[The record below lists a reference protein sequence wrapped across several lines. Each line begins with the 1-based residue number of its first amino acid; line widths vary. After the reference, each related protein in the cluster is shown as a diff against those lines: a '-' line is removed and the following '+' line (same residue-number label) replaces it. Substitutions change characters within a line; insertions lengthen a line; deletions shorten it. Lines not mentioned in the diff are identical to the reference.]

1 LDVKMAQILLKKTFF
16 LSLTAGLIV
25 PVAVGVVAPAAYAQ
39 FSDSY
44 NFLKAVK
51 DRKGEEAEK
60 FLSEPGSVI
69 INTRDGS
76 TGETA
81 LHIVIQRRDSTWLG
95 YLLQKGANPNLADKK
110 GTTPLMLATQLGY
123 VDGIDWLVRKKAVVD
138 QTNRSGE
145 TALILAV
152 QLRNPEAVRALL
164 KAGANPDKT
173 DSRAGYS
180 ARDYAKQDG
189 RASAIAAIIES
200 NGKADAAATTKPT
213 ELDFS
218 GIASPK

>member
-1 LDVKMAQILLKKTFF
+1 MAQILLKKTFF

-25 PVAVGVVAPAAYAQ
+25 PAAFGVVAPAAYAQ

-123 VDGIDWLVRKKAVVD
+123 VDGIDWLVRKKALVD

-164 KAGANPDKT
+164 KAGASPDKT

>member
-200 NGKADAAATTKPT
+200 NGKADAATTTKPT

>member
-1 LDVKMAQILLKKTFF
+1 MGQFSVKSKFIL
-16 LSLTAGLIV
+16 AGVAAAMLATS
-25 PVAVGVVAPAAYAQ
+25 PVAAQ

-51 DRKGEEAEK
+51 ERKGEEAEK
-60 FLSEPGSVI
+60 FLAEPGTVI
-69 INTRDGS
+69 VNTRDGT

-123 VDGIDWLVRKKAVVD
+123 VEGIDTLVRKKATVD

-152 QLRNPEAVRALL
+152 QLRNAEAVRTLL
-164 KAGANPDKT
+164 KAGANPDKK

-189 RASAIAAIIES
+189 RAGAIASIIE
-200 NGKADAAATTKPT
+200 NHGKTDAANKPA

-218 GIASPK
+218 GINEAK

>member
-1 LDVKMAQILLKKTFF
+1 MAQILLKKTFF
-16 LSLTAGLIV
+16 LSLAAGLIV
-25 PVAVGVVAPAAYAQ
+25 PAAFGVVAPAAYAQ

-138 QTNRSGE
+138 QTNRSSE

-152 QLRNPEAVRALL
+152 QLRNLEAVRALL

>member
-1 LDVKMAQILLKKTFF
+1 MAQILLKKTFF

-25 PVAVGVVAPAAYAQ
+25 PAAFGVVAPAAYAQ

-152 QLRNPEAVRALL
+152 QLRNSEAVRALL

-213 ELDFS
+213 GLDFS

>member
-1 LDVKMAQILLKKTFF
+1 MEQILLKKTFF
-16 LSLTAGLIV
+16 LIAAAGLIL
-25 PVAVGVVAPAAYAQ
+25 PVASGVVAPAAMAQ

-51 DRKGEEAEK
+51 DRKGEDAEK
-60 FLSEPGSVI
+60 LLAEPGSVI
-69 INTRDGS
+69 INTRDITS
-76 TGETA
+76 GETA
-81 LHIVIQRRDSTWLG
+81 LHIVIQRRDSAWLG

-123 VDGIDWLVRKKAVVD
+123 VEGIDVLTRRKAQVD
-138 QTNRSGE
+138 QSNRAGE

-152 QLRNPEAVRALL
+152 QLRNTEAVRALL

-180 ARDYAKQDG
+180 ALDG
-189 RASAIAAIIES
+189 WQCGARRLE
-200 NGKADAAATTKPT
+200 
-213 ELDFS
+213 FCR
-218 GIASPK
+218 

>member
-1 LDVKMAQILLKKTFF
+1 MGQISLKTK
-16 LSLTAGLIV
+16 LVLAAAAGVML
-25 PVAVGVVAPAAYAQ
+25 PVAAGVIAPAAQAQ

-60 FLSEPGSVI
+60 FLAEPGTVI
-69 INTRDGS
+69 INTRDGT

-110 GTTPLMLATQLGY
+110 GTTPLMLATQLEFHRRHRLAGTEK
-123 VDGIDWLVRKKAVVD
+123 GAVD

-152 QLRNPEAVRALL
+152 QLRNTEAVRALL
-164 KAGANPDKT
+164 KAGANPDKK

-189 RASAIAAIIES
+189 RASAIAAIIE
-200 NGKADAAATTKPT
+200 NHGKTDATKKPT
-213 ELDFS
+213 GLDFS
-218 GIASPK
+218 GIGEPKKN

>member
-1 LDVKMAQILLKKTFF
+1 MAQILLKKIFF
-16 LSLTAGLIV
+16 LSLTARLIV
-25 PVAVGVVAPAAYAQ
+25 PAAVGVVAPAAYAQ

-110 GTTPLMLATQLGY
+110 GATPLMLATQLGY

>member
-1 LDVKMAQILLKKTFF
+1 MAQILLKKTFF
-16 LSLTAGLIV
+16 LSLMAGLIV
-25 PVAVGVVAPAAYAQ
+25 PAAFGVVAPAAYAQ

-123 VDGIDWLVRKKAVVD
+123 VDGIDWLVRRKAVVD

>member
-1 LDVKMAQILLKKTFF
+1 MGLTLLKKAFF
-16 LSLTAGLIV
+16 LV
-25 PVAVGVVAPAAYAQ
+25 VAVGLALPATLGFVAPAAMAQ

-69 INTRDGS
+69 INTRDAT

-123 VDGIDWLVRKKAVVD
+123 VDGIDWLVRKKATVD
-138 QTNRSGE
+138 QTNRAGE

-152 QLRNPEAVRALL
+152 QLRNAEAVRALL
-164 KAGANPDKT
+164 QAGANPDKT

-200 NGKADAAATTKPT
+200 GDKADVTKKPA

-218 GIASPK
+218 GIGQPK

>member
-1 LDVKMAQILLKKTFF
+1 MAQILLKKTFF
-16 LSLTAGLIV
+16 LSLMAGLIV
-25 PVAVGVVAPAAYAQ
+25 PAAFGVVAPAAYAQ

-44 NFLKAVK
+44 NLLKAVK

-76 TGETA
+76 TGSTA

>member
-25 PVAVGVVAPAAYAQ
+25 PAAFGVVAPAAYAQ

-110 GTTPLMLATQLGY
+110 GTTPLMLATQMGY

-200 NGKADAAATTKPT
+200 NGKADALATTKPT

>member
-1 LDVKMAQILLKKTFF
+1 MGQVSLKSKFLL
-16 LSLTAGLIV
+16 AGV
-25 PVAVGVVAPAAYAQ
+25 AAMVATSPVGAQ

-51 DRKGEEAEK
+51 ERKGDEADK
-60 FLSEPGSVI
+60 FLAEPGTVI
-69 INTRDGS
+69 INTRDS
-76 TGETA
+76 TSGETA
-81 LHIVIQRRDSTWLG
+81 LHIVVQRRDTTWLG

-123 VDGIDWLVRKKAVVD
+123 VEGIDTLVRRKAQVD

-152 QLRNPEAVRALL
+152 QLRNTDAVRALL
-164 KAGANPDKT
+164 KAGANPDKR

-180 ARDYAKQDG
+180 ARDYAKQDA
-189 RASAIAAIIES
+189 RAGAIASIIE
-200 NGKADAAATTKPT
+200 NHGKTAVTPKPAD
-213 ELDFS
+213 LDFS
-218 GIASPK
+218 GIGEVK

>member
-1 LDVKMAQILLKKTFF
+1 MAQILLKKTFF

-25 PVAVGVVAPAAYAQ
+25 PAAFGVVAPAAYAQ

-110 GTTPLMLATQLGY
+110 GATPLMLATQLGY

-164 KAGANPDKT
+164 KAGASPDKT

>member
-1 LDVKMAQILLKKTFF
+1 MGQGSLKTKLILASVAAAMLVT
-16 LSLTAGLIV
+16 S
-25 PVAVGVVAPAAYAQ
+25 PVAAQ

-51 DRKGEEAEK
+51 ERKGEEAEK
-60 FLSEPGSVI
+60 FLAEPGTVI
-69 INTRDGS
+69 INTRDGT

-81 LHIVIQRRDSTWLG
+81 LHLVIQRRDSTWLG

-123 VDGIDWLVRKKAVVD
+123 VEGIDTLVKKKATVD

-152 QLRNPEAVRALL
+152 QLRNSEAVRALL
-164 KAGANPDKT
+164 KAGANPDKK

-200 NGKADAAATTKPT
+200 SKPANGKKPAD
-213 ELDFS
+213 LDFS
-218 GIASPK
+218 GIGEKKAN

>member
-1 LDVKMAQILLKKTFF
+1 
-16 LSLTAGLIV
+16 
-25 PVAVGVVAPAAYAQ
+25 
-39 FSDSY
+39 
-44 NFLKAVK
+44 
-51 DRKGEEAEK
+51 
-60 FLSEPGSVI
+60 
-69 INTRDGS
+69 
-76 TGETA
+76 
-81 LHIVIQRRDSTWLG
+81 
-95 YLLQKGANPNLADKK
+95 
-110 GTTPLMLATQLGY
+110 MLATQLGY

-164 KAGANPDKT
+164 KAGEYPDKT

>member
-1 LDVKMAQILLKKTFF
+1 MKMAHILLKKAFF
-16 LSLTAGLIV
+16 LAAATGLLL
-25 PVAVGVVAPAAYAQ
+25 PVTTGVVAPAAMAQ

-51 DRKGEEAEK
+51 ERKGEDAEK
-60 FLSEPGSVI
+60 FLAEPGSVI
-69 INTRDGS
+69 INTRDVTS
-76 TGETA
+76 GESA
-81 LHIVIQRRDSTWLG
+81 LHIVIQRRDSTWLS

-123 VDGIDWLVRKKAVVD
+123 VEGIELLTRKKAQVD
-138 QTNRSGE
+138 QSNRAGE

-152 QLRNPEAVRALL
+152 QLRNAEAVRALL

-180 ARDYAKQDG
+180 AREYAKQDG
-189 RASAIAAIIES
+189 RASEIALIIE
-200 NGKADAAATTKPT
+200 NHGKAETAKKPAA
-213 ELDFS
+213 LDFS
-218 GIASPK
+218 GIEGPK

>member
-1 LDVKMAQILLKKTFF
+1 MAQILLKKTFF

-25 PVAVGVVAPAAYAQ
+25 PAVVGVVAPAAYAQ

>member
-1 LDVKMAQILLKKTFF
+1 MAQILLKKTFF

-25 PVAVGVVAPAAYAQ
+25 PAAFGVVAPAAYAQ

-60 FLSEPGSVI
+60 FLSAPGSVI

-81 LHIVIQRRDSTWLG
+81 LHIVIQRRESTWLG

>member
-1 LDVKMAQILLKKTFF
+1 MGHILLKKTFF
-16 LSLTAGLIV
+16 LAAAAGLIL
-25 PVAVGVVAPAAYAQ
+25 PATVGIVAPAAHAQ

-60 FLSEPGSVI
+60 FLAEPGTVI
-69 INTRDGS
+69 INTRDITS
-76 TGETA
+76 GETA

-123 VDGIDWLVRKKAVVD
+123 VEGIDVLTRRKAQVD
-138 QTNRSGE
+138 QTNRAGE

-152 QLRNPEAVRALL
+152 QLRNTEAVRALL

-189 RASAIAAIIES
+189 RASDIAAIIES
-200 NGKADAAATTKPT
+200 NGKTDTAAKPA

-218 GIASPK
+218 GIEGPK

>member
-1 LDVKMAQILLKKTFF
+1 MAQILLKKTFF

-25 PVAVGVVAPAAYAQ
+25 PTAFGVVAPAAYAQ

-152 QLRNPEAVRALL
+152 QLRNSEAVRALL

>member
-1 LDVKMAQILLKKTFF
+1 MAQILLKKTFF

-25 PVAVGVVAPAAYAQ
+25 PAAFGVVAPAAYAQ

-164 KAGANPDKT
+164 KAGASPDKT

>member
-1 LDVKMAQILLKKTFF
+1 MGLTLLKKAFF
-16 LSLTAGLIV
+16 LV
-25 PVAVGVVAPAAYAQ
+25 VAVGLALPATLGFVAPAAMAQ

-69 INTRDGS
+69 INTRDAT

-123 VDGIDWLVRKKAVVD
+123 VDGIDWLVRKKATVD
-138 QTNRSGE
+138 QTNRAGE

-152 QLRNPEAVRALL
+152 QLRNAEAVRALL
-164 KAGANPDKT
+164 QAGANPDKT

-200 NGKADAAATTKPT
+200 RDKADVTKKPA

-218 GIASPK
+218 GIGQPK

>member
-1 LDVKMAQILLKKTFF
+1 MAQILLKKTFF

-25 PVAVGVVAPAAYAQ
+25 PAAFGVVAPAAYAQ

-152 QLRNPEAVRALL
+152 QLRNSEAVRALL

-213 ELDFS
+213 DLDFS

>member
-1 LDVKMAQILLKKTFF
+1 MGRVSLKTK
-16 LSLTAGLIV
+16 LMITAVAAAMLATS
-25 PVAVGVVAPAAYAQ
+25 PVAAQ

-51 DRKGEEAEK
+51 ERKGEEAEK
-60 FLSEPGSVI
+60 FLAEPGTVI
-69 INTRDGS
+69 INTRDS
-76 TGETA
+76 TSGETA

-123 VDGIDWLVRKKAVVD
+123 VEGIDTLVRKKATVD

-152 QLRNPEAVRALL
+152 QLRNAEAVRALL
-164 KAGANPDKT
+164 KAGANPDKK

-189 RASAIAAIIES
+189 RAGAIVSIIE
-200 NGKADAAATTKPT
+200 NHGKADAANKPA

-218 GIASPK
+218 GIGEKKPN

>member
-1 LDVKMAQILLKKTFF
+1 MDIKMGQILLKKAFYVIVA
-16 LSLTAGLIV
+16 AGLIL
-25 PVAVGVVAPAAYAQ
+25 PATVGVITPAAHAQ

-69 INTRDGS
+69 INTRDITS
-76 TGETA
+76 GETA

-123 VDGIDWLVRKKAVVD
+123 VEGIDVLTRRKAQVD
-138 QTNRSGE
+138 QTNRAGE

-152 QLRNPEAVRALL
+152 QLRNIEAVRALL

-189 RASAIAAIIES
+189 RASDIAAIIES
-200 NGKADAAATTKPT
+200 NAKTDAAAKPA

-218 GIASPK
+218 GIEGPK

>member
-1 LDVKMAQILLKKTFF
+1 MGRVSLKTKMII
-16 LSLTAGLIV
+16 TAVAAAMLATS
-25 PVAVGVVAPAAYAQ
+25 PVAAQ

-51 DRKGEEAEK
+51 ERKGEEAEK
-60 FLSEPGSVI
+60 FLAEPGTVI
-69 INTRDGS
+69 INTRDGT

-123 VDGIDWLVRKKAVVD
+123 VEGIDTLVRKKATVD

-152 QLRNPEAVRALL
+152 QLRNSEAVRALL
-164 KAGANPDKT
+164 KAGASPDKK

-189 RASAIAAIIES
+189 RASAIAAIIE
-200 NGKADAAATTKPT
+200 NHGKTVVAPKPAD
-213 ELDFS
+213 LDFS
-218 GIASPK
+218 GIGEKTPN